1 VAEHRKTIPP
11 HIART
16 PVVAELTQRTA
27 GLYAENLEAMAKAA
41 TSAGSRFLAVL
52 PPSPFSTDYDHKTD
66 DLEFARAH
74 TEAQMPKLAE
84 VLQSGQAALS
94 ETLVKLKAAGI
105 DTLDLS
111 AALKAKIVDVF
122 IDQGHLNATG
132 YGMLADRIAQAVLAP
147 AAASQP

>member
-1 VAEHRKTIPP
+1 
-11 HIART
+11 
-16 PVVAELTQRTA
+16 
-27 GLYAENLEAMAKAA
+27 
-41 TSAGSRFLAVL
+41 
-52 PPSPFSTDYDHKTD
+52 
-66 DLEFARAH
+66 
-74 TEAQMPKLAE
+74 MPKLAE

-94 ETLVKLKAAGI
+94 ETLIKLQAAGI

-111 AALKAKIVDVF
+111 AALKAKMVDVF